1 MNNHGKQIR
10 SKNDC
15 LLGYRARLKGK
26 PALAVGKPLGDGEIK
41 VLGYLLLEDL
51 KKEIT
56 TGPWID
62 LDNCIIS

>member
-1 MNNHGKQIR
+1 MNGCTKQIR

-15 LLGYRARLKGK
+15 LLGYRAKLKGA
-26 PALAVGKPLGDGEIK
+26 PALAVGKPQGDGEIK

-51 KKEIT
+51 TKEIT
-56 TGPWID
+56 TGPWIN

>member
-1 MNNHGKQIR
+1 M
-10 SKNDC
+10 
-15 LLGYRARLKGK
+15 GYRARLKGE
-26 PALAVGKPLGDGEIK
+26 PALAVGKPQGDGEIK

-56 TGPWID
+56 TGPWIN